1 MTNRF
6 IKIGAAAEL
15 LGVSIDTLRKWEL
28 SGELIPDRKS
38 QAGTRFYDSSKL
50 INLGDKDRLLRF
62 GAELVFYFC
71 ELQGIEIV
79 IINRGEQPSFEEELA
94 QVVLEIITVFSARL
108 YGC

>member
-1 MTNRF
+1 MMMTNRF

-50 INLGDKDRLLRF
+50 INLGDGDSPTICYQDLRSTAIYGTKNYHF
-62 GAELVFYFC
+62 QDIAT
-71 ELQGIEIV
+71 IH
-79 IINRGEQPSFEEELA
+79 
-94 QVVLEIITVFSARL
+94 SAVA
-108 YGC
+108 